1 MNRIR
6 GLRTLV
12 IAIIAL
18 TLVHGGIATAA
29 PSRDADYDR
38 APNSTGPGGAWPKTV
53 QGDIHSEFAAAGP
66 HRVVASKSLHS
77 CDDLYGSLQKFFFW
91 LLGGN
96 DVDKMRCTHAFPHGL
111 ESPIGM
117 MYYYPKDLPSLA
129 PAPTVVWTPGLDGDA
144 GQYDAIARLWA
155 SRGYVVAIPYNF
167 INSFPTDPLWGVQ
180 ALIAETKR
188 PGSAL
193 HGHVDLSR
201 TILGGH
207 SGGAGA
213 AFWGASY
220 IPTHERLIDP
230 DLKIIGALSVGT
242 GIQAPTG
249 LAVTVPMLT
258 ITGNLDV
265 ITPDFLWPRLDHAT
279 IFQAPAYIATAL
291 NGTHFFVNADIPN
304 NPAAGLSTAWFE
316 HLAKDD
322 QNANRI
328 FVGKHWTLPH
338 DQAFMAVQRN
348 TLAARAR

>member
-1 MNRIR
+1 M
-6 GLRTLV
+6 
-12 IAIIAL
+12 
-18 TLVHGGIATAA
+18 
-29 PSRDADYDR
+29 
-38 APNSTGPGGAWPKTV
+38 
-53 QGDIHSEFAAAGP
+53 
-66 HRVVASKSLHS
+66 HS

-144 GQYDAIARLWA
+144 GQYDAIARLRA

-322 QNANRI
+322 QKRESDI
-328 FVGKHWTLPH
+328 RR
-338 DQAFMAVQRN
+338 QALDA
-348 TLAARAR
+348 AARSGVHGRATQHVGSEGPLNAKNWTFKLNRKPVKHRVFARSAALVTACAAIASSFATG